1 MIRFVT
7 LLLLAAVI
15 VAVAALAVSVWATGD
30 NARSGKLNGV
40 QKVAYVCLLFL
51 MSGVAV
57 GWLGAE

>member
-7 LLLLAAVI
+7 LLILAAMI
-15 VAVAALAVSVWATGD
+15 VAVGAVAVAVWSSG
-30 NARSGKLNGV
+30 NRGGKLNGV
-40 QKVAYVCLLFL
+40 QKVAYACLFFL

>member
-7 LLLLAAVI
+7 LLILAAMI
-15 VAVAALAVSVWATGD
+15 VAVGAVGVAVWSSG
-30 NARSGKLNGV
+30 NRGGKLNGV
-40 QKVAYVCLLFL
+40 QKVAYACLFFL

>member
-7 LLLLAAVI
+7 LLILAAVI
-15 VAVAALAVSVWATGD
+15 VAVGAVAVAVWSSG
-30 NARSGKLNGV
+30 NRGGKLNGE
-40 QKVAYVCLLFL
+40 QKVAYACLFFL

>member
-7 LLLLAAVI
+7 LLILAAVI
-15 VAVAALAVSVWATGD
+15 IAVGAVAVAVWSSG
-30 NARSGKLNGV
+30 NRGGKLNGV
-40 QKVAYVCLLFL
+40 QKVAYACLFFL